1 MQWHTSVSK
10 GDYEDEFKASQ
21 KYIFCPIETLH
32 APPSAYGIR
41 IVPLPSL
48 TIWKLP
54 VPALI
59 S

>member
-48 TIWKLP
+48 TI
-54 VPALI
+54 
-59 S
+59 